1 MSILQEERVTTGGQ
15 CLSSYVHSMS
25 PHFSHFQCDGSTTGE
40 DRSHP
45 AGPCRGKR
53 KYIVKRWM
61 EGGSGRWVGEGGKR
75 RGEGMRG
82 GAEDE
87 GSLGYQSAMSLQ
99 LLEI

>member
-1 MSILQEERVTTGGQ
+1 VTTGGQ

-53 KYIVKRWM
+53 KYIVKRRM
-61 EGGSGRWVGEGGKR
+61 EGGSGRWVGGGGKR

-87 GSLGYQSAMSLQ
+87 ASLGYQSVMLLQ
-99 LLEI
+99 LLET